1 MLSFRELSIFAMFT
15 VILLLSAYIIEDE
28 KVSLQLVIAL
38 LLIMNNLSSS
48 SFLEKKISENW
59 IFTINSGLLLFVT
72 YIITKIGLMTILLP
86 NNASFNDGAKFF
98 LFSSSIFGVIFGTL
112 SHFFITY
119 FVGLLLDLENFFLK
133 AVRAILNSYFI
144 LIIGYFIVTVL
155 NIVFLKGE
163 ATDVNN
169 NILMKANRTILISS
183 ELLSI
188 LHISIIYHGL
198 GLSSSKSINLVCF
211 TNLILGITCWLKYIL

>member
-1 MLSFRELSIFAMFT
+1 MLSFKEFLIFAMLT
-15 VILLLSAYIIEDE
+15 VILVLSAYIIEDE
-28 KVSLQLVIAL
+28 KVSLQLVISL
-38 LLIMNNLSSS
+38 LLIMNNLSSTN
-48 SFLEKKISENW
+48 FLEKKIGENR
-59 IFTINSGLLLFVT
+59 IFTINSGLLLFAT
-72 YIITKIGLMTILLP
+72 YIITKIALMTILLP
-86 NNASFNDGAKFF
+86 NNASFNNGAKFF

-119 FVGLLLDLENFFLK
+119 FVGLLLNLENFFLK

-155 NIVFLKGE
+155 NVIFLKGD
-163 ATDVNN
+163 ATDINN
-169 NILMKANRTILISS
+169 NLLMKANRTILISS

-188 LHISIIYHGL
+188 FHISTIYHGL